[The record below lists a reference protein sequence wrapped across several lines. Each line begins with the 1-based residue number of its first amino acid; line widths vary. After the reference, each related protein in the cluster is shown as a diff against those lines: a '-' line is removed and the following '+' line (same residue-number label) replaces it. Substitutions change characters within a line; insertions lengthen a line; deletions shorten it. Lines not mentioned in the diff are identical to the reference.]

1 MKGKIRD
8 FFIVLIWY
16 IFLFKEI
23 RREFD
28 VIFLFNKFLV
38 NLYSFLILLLG
49 YFQVVSDFKVI
60 VFFKLGI
67 NGIVELQVIDLV
79 FDVYQEVLFGE
90 LIMIF
95 QRSVQIVEVNVQI
108 DEIVEFFFQRLILYC
123 LFKLVYKVLE
133 WLIFRYKGVY

>member
-49 YFQVVSDFKVI
+49 YF
-60 VFFKLGI
+60 
-67 NGIVELQVIDLV
+67 
-79 FDVYQEVLFGE
+79 
-90 LIMIF
+90 
-95 QRSVQIVEVNVQI
+95 
-108 DEIVEFFFQRLILYC
+108 
-123 LFKLVYKVLE
+123 
-133 WLIFRYKGVY
+133 

>member
-1 MKGKIRD
+1 MIIYLFFKEVWVKLMKWKIRD

-49 YFQVVSDFKVI
+49 YF
-60 VFFKLGI
+60 
-67 NGIVELQVIDLV
+67 
-79 FDVYQEVLFGE
+79 
-90 LIMIF
+90 
-95 QRSVQIVEVNVQI
+95 
-108 DEIVEFFFQRLILYC
+108 
-123 LFKLVYKVLE
+123 
-133 WLIFRYKGVY
+133 